1 MLSSPDFNH
10 KQIAVALIN
19 YGDKVSFKNDN
30 IIITDSEKRIK
41 HQSTCYR
48 LFALFLVG
56 HINITSGLLQRSKKF
71 GFNLILLG
79 HNLNY
84 YAGFNYK
91 TEGNVLL
98 REKQYKYN
106 ELDIAR
112 YLITNKITEQ
122 RNTLKNIRNKNSD
135 LKQSIT
141 KLQTYQEKLK
151 NTDLNLQDIL
161 GIEGIAAKI
170 YFQNLFYNFNWQGRK
185 PRTKIDKTNTLLDIG
200 YTLLFNFIE
209 ALVNQYGFDIYKGV
223 YHQVFYGRKS
233 LICDLIEPFRTII
246 DARIYKAYK
255 LNQINEDDFF
265 IKQNQYILPSKNS
278 KKYVIFFLEEIL
290 KNKQEIFI
298 YIQTYY
304 RCFMRNKD
312 IDKYPIFNK

>member
-10 KQIAVALIN
+10 KQIAIALIN

-30 IIITDSEKRIK
+30 VIITDSEKRIK

-106 ELDIAR
+106 SLSVAQHI
-112 YLITNKITEQ
+112 IKNKILEQ
-122 RNTLKNIRNKNSD
+122 QNTLKNIRNKNTELKLAIKD
-135 LKQSIT
+135 LSIYAD
-141 KLQTYQEKLK
+141 KLPDNNLDLQE
-151 NTDLNLQDIL
+151 IL
-161 GIEGIAAKI
+161 GIEGIAAKT
-170 YFQNLFYNFNWQGRK
+170 YFSSLFEFDNWQGRK
-185 PRTKIDKTNTLLDIG
+185 PRTKIDPTNTLLDIG

-233 LICDLIEPFRTII
+233 LICDLVEPFRTII
-246 DARIYKAYK
+246 DARIYKAYR
-255 LNQINEDDFF
+255 LNQIDEDDFF

-278 KKYVIFFLEEIL
+278 KKYLVFFLEEIL
-290 KNKQEIFI
+290 KNKQEIFK

-304 RCFMRNKD
+304 RCFIREKD
-312 IDKYPIFNK
+312 ITTYPIFTK